1 MAIIKV
7 DYGTIGGGITSNIL
21 MLCTISANGLSKN
34 DFYNEELLTYVSGTI
49 SNVNGKFD
57 ATFTSNVK
65 GTIDVF
71 MDNADNAGGTS
82 VYINDTIVC
91 NVSASPY
98 YRTETNIPINIGD
111 TVRIQS
117 TAYYADIVIKYNE

>member
-1 MAIIKV
+1 
-7 DYGTIGGGITSNIL
+7 
-21 MLCTISANGLSKN
+21 MLFTTSANALSKN

-49 SNVNGKFD
+49 SNLSGKFD

-65 GTIDVF
+65 GTIDIF
-71 MDNADNAGGTS
+71 MNNADNAGGTS
-82 VYINDTIVC
+82 VYIKGTIVC

-98 YRTETNIPINIGD
+98 YHNETGIPINIGD

>member
-1 MAIIKV
+1 MLF
-7 DYGTIGGGITSNIL
+7 TTSG
-21 MLCTISANGLSKN
+21 SGLSKN

-49 SNVNGKFD
+49 SDNIGKFN

-65 GTIDVF
+65 GTIDIYI
-71 MDNADNAGGTS
+71 DNADNAGHTS
-82 VYINDTIVC
+82 VYINDTVVC
-91 NVSASPY
+91 TISASPY
-98 YRTETNIPINIGD
+98 YHNETGIPINIGD

>member
-1 MAIIKV
+1 
-7 DYGTIGGGITSNIL
+7 
-21 MLCTISANGLSKN
+21 MLCTISASGLGKN

-65 GTIDVF
+65 GTIDVI
-71 MDNADNAGGTS
+71 MDNGDSIGGTS
-82 VYINDTIVC
+82 VYINGTIVC

-98 YRTETNIPINIGD
+98 YRIETGISINIGD